1 MWSVQA
7 GALSVCSRVER
18 GRRGAAAEGDG
29 SMATTGRPSQRRLP
43 LVSRP
48 ARLPL
53 HRTSSYASHL
63 SVCNTQHFAAARER
77 STVMCVSVSVCL
89 ISQQRR
95 VRSSPHFVAR
105 FSSGGVAMRCALLF
119 FLSMT
124 SRLHSKTGLLPKI
137 KHFDKQTFFHV
148 SQTQRT
154 E

>member
-29 SMATTGRPSQRRLP
+29 SMAPTGRPSQRRLP

-95 VRSSPHFVAR
+95 ISSTFCGSVLLWR
-105 FSSGGVAMRCALLF
+105 RCDALRTSV
-119 FLSMT
+119 FLSIT
-124 SRLHSKTGLLPKI
+124 SRLHSKTGLLPKV
-137 KHFDKQTFFHV
+137 KHFDKMGGTLSCFADA
-148 SQTQRT
+148 
-154 E
+154 EN

>member
-119 FLSMT
+119 SCRRRHVCTAKQDCCPKLNILTKWGGTLSC
-124 SRLHSKTGLLPKI
+124 
-137 KHFDKQTFFHV
+137 FADA
-148 SQTQRT
+148 
-154 E
+154 EN

>member
-77 STVMCVSVSVCL
+77 STVMCVSVS
-89 ISQQRR
+89 QQRR

-119 FLSMT
+119 FVDDVT
-124 SRLHSKTGLLPKI
+124 SAQQNRI
-137 KHFDKQTFFHV
+137 VAQN
-148 SQTQRT
+148 
-154 E
+154 